1 MRSVSGHIPE
11 EEIRKFREL
20 KENLWEIQQF
30 GPGPF
35 EEVEALPLI
44 CPDFEMSSDQ
54 IKFTEALDLP
64 FKTFLY
70 RAESALNFQGIH
82 GQILRALL
90 VRVKSRKSIK
100 PHKDVTFPDLNCKM
114 WRMQVYRSNEED
126 FLKVDDLKFSP
137 MPGIL
142 YEIPRGSVISEE
154 NTGLNDNIHLL
165 LYFKEQSASEI
176 LAAAE
181 L

>member
-11 EEIRKFREL
+11 EEVRKFREL
-20 KENLWEIQQF
+20 KEKLWEIQQF

-35 EEVEALPLI
+35 EEAEALPLI
-44 CPDFEMSSDQ
+44 CPDFEMSYDQ
-54 IKFTEALDLP
+54 VKFTEALDLP

-70 RAESALNFQGIH
+70 RAESALNLNGVH
-82 GQILRALL
+82 GQILRAVL

-100 PHKDVTFPDLNCKM
+100 KHKDVTFPDADCQV
-114 WRMQVYRSNEED
+114 WRMQVYKSNDED
-126 FLKVDDLKFSP
+126 FLQVDDEKFSP

-142 YEIPRGSVISEE
+142 YEIPRGAVVSEE

-165 LYFKEQSASEI
+165 LYLKSQSASEI
-176 LAAAE
+176 LAAAN